1 MNNFNCKTDKS
12 NDLRS
17 HENGKLRNISTFTN
31 MPLLNGIDSSKY
43 LIIEFLGVYELL
55 NIDF

>member
-1 MNNFNCKTDKS
+1 
-12 NDLRS
+12 
-17 HENGKLRNISTFTN
+17 

-55 NIDF
+55 NIDFWQKLSNKMFFKYSYEGKIVCRFGI